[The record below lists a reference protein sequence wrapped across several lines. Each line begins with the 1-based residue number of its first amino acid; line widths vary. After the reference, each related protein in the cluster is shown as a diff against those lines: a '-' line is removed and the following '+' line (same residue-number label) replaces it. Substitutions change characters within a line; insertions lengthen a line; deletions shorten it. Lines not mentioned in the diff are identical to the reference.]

1 MIHSLRGLR
10 VVFFLFCFFFFC
22 FFFPVARGLV
32 VDLEQSLLYGEV
44 TRMNQNNK

>member
-10 VVFFLFCFFFFC
+10 VVFFCF

>member
-10 VVFFLFCFFFFC
+10 VVFFCFVFF
-22 FFFPVARGLV
+22 FFFPVAGGLV